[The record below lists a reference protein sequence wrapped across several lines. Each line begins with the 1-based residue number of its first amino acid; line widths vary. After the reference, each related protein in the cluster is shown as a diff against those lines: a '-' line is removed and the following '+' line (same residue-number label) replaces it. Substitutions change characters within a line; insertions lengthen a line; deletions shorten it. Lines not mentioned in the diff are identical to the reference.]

1 MLVNRREKGKELERK
16 IFKLLKLREGIK
28 KRTKK
33 ETREE
38 RKYDAEKFAGRVSR
52 AGQVEIKENNS
63 ITKYGQ
69 KGKWRNQMI
78 YEILG

>member
-1 MLVNRREKGKELERK
+1 MLVNRRGKGKELERK

-38 RKYDAEKFAGRVSR
+38 KKYDAEKFAGRVSR
-52 AGQVEIKENNS
+52 VGSSEN
-63 ITKYGQ
+63 
-69 KGKWRNQMI
+69 KGKQQHFQVWTKRKMEKSND
-78 YEILG
+78 L